1 MDASLSHEPSPIDG
15 ALRGL
20 AWLGGLLATGIAAL
34 FAAILAIFVAAAVLV
49 LAMTAAVFLGFTGLA
64 VRARRGV
71 RAKDDPDVIEAH
83 NVGGRS
89 WVAYGWDQ
97 SGR

>member
-15 ALRGL
+15 ALKAL
-20 AWLGGLLATGIAAL
+20 AWLGGLLTTGVAAAL
-34 FAAILAIFVAAAVLV
+34 AAVLAVFVAAAVLA
-49 LAMTAAVFLGFTGLA
+49 LAMTAAAFLGFTGLA
-64 VRARRGV
+64 VRARRGA
-71 RAKDDPDVIEAH
+71 RAKVDPDVIEAH
-83 NVGGRS
+83 NVGGHS